1 MFTEILRGEFYQPFC
16 RPAYG
21 FFFAPIVFL
30 VGLTFANTA
39 LPRLLGL
46 DREDEA
52 EDEFGLHR
60 DQLRLDDF

>member
-1 MFTEILRGEFYQPFC
+1 
-16 RPAYG
+16 
-21 FFFAPIVFL
+21 V
-30 VGLTFANTA
+30 VGLTFTNTA